1 MALLIVRIRNTP
13 SSKKNW
19 RRYSRNQRRRNG
31 RNSPSSIMIWM
42 KPCRTQ
48 ESGSLLGFSIWC
60 LASSCPASLLR
71 YSCWLGLSQDRYVT
85 VLTVLHSNELIR
97 NSYKFIERSC
107 INLMLHE
114 RFIKVKHP
122 DNIVIVE
129 CICNNSWHCIRR
141 LFVFLQHF
149 PIAALVA
156 SYATDAIILFQLFG
170 IPIDAI
176 LCYSTYFSQF
186 LIIYIR
192 VSLH

>member
-60 LASSCPASLLR
+60 LASSCPASLLQ

-122 DNIVIVE
+122 DNIVVVE
-129 CICNNSWHCIRR
+129 WICYNGWHCVRI
-141 LFVFLQHF
+141 LFFLQHF
-149 PIAALVA
+149 PIAAFVA
-156 SYATDAIILFQLFG
+156 SYATDAIILFQLLG
-170 IPIDAI
+170 ILIDAI
-176 LCYSTYFSQF
+176 LCNSTYFSQ
-186 LIIYIR
+186 LLVCYIR
-192 VSLH
+192 VRLH

>member
-71 YSCWLGLSQDRYVT
+71 YSCWLGSSQDRYVT

-129 CICNNSWHCIRR
+129 CICNTSWHCIRR
-141 LFVFLQHF
+141 LFVFGKRTDTVIDVTSSTLQ
-149 PIAALVA
+149 A
-156 SYATDAIILFQLFG
+156 
-170 IPIDAI
+170 
-176 LCYSTYFSQF
+176 
-186 LIIYIR
+186 
-192 VSLH
+192 

>member
-71 YSCWLGLSQDRYVT
+71 YSCWLGSSQDRYVT

-122 DNIVIVE
+122 DNIVVVE
-129 CICNNSWHCIRR
+129 WICYNGWHCVR
-141 LFVFLQHF
+141 
-149 PIAALVA
+149 
-156 SYATDAIILFQLFG
+156 ILFLTTLPNSRPCRLLCDGCDYSFSTFG
-170 IPIDAI
+170 
-176 LCYSTYFSQF
+176 YSNRRHP
-186 LIIYIR
+186 L
-192 VSLH
+192 